1 MNASKFEKRQSEE
14 LHLEKTQLEQKCAE
28 FILQQQIHDAAHDID
43 HIKRVVATAK
53 KLCVQ
58 EKADINIVLPAAWL
72 HDCVSFPKNHPDN
85 KRASTLAGD
94 KAVEFLT
101 SIDYPTVYLEAIHH
115 AIKTHSYSA
124 NFTPETLEAQIV
136 QDADR
141 LDGLGAIGVS
151 RCMLVSGKLGSKI
164 YQPEDPF
171 CQKRTPDSK
180 VAAVDHFYEKLF
192 KTAKTMT
199 TKAGL
204 QEAQARVD
212 FMQVFLAQL
221 ASEIGDECFY

>member
-1 MNASKFEKRQSEE
+1 MN
-14 LHLEKTQLEQKCAE
+14 LEKLENHCAD
-28 FILQQQIHDAAHDID
+28 FILQQQIHDAAHDIN

-53 KLCVQ
+53 KLCEQ
-58 EKADINIVLPAAWL
+58 ENADINIVLPAAWL

-85 KRASTLAGD
+85 KRASTLAGE
-94 KAVEFLT
+94 KALEFLT
-101 SIDYPTVYLEAIHH
+101 SIGYPSEHLDAIAH

-124 NFTPETLEAQIV
+124 NITPETIEAKIV

-151 RCMLVSGKLGSKI
+151 RCMLVAGKLGSKL
-164 YQPEDPF
+164 YNPEDPF
-171 CQKRTPDSK
+171 CQVRTPDSK

-204 QEAQARVD
+204 QEAQKRVE
-212 FMQVFLAQL
+212 FMQEFLAQL
-221 ASEIGDECFY
+221 AAELGDESVLSMQ

>member
-1 MNASKFEKRQSEE
+1 MN
-14 LHLEKTQLEQKCAE
+14 LEQLEVHCAE
-28 FILQQQIHDAAHDID
+28 FILQQQIHDAAHDIN

-53 KLCVQ
+53 KLCVT
-58 EKADINIVLPAAWL
+58 EHADLNIVLPAAWL
-72 HDCVSFPKNHPDN
+72 HDCASFPKNHPDN
-85 KRASTLAGD
+85 KRASVLAGD

-101 SIDYPTVYLEAIHH
+101 SIDYPVQYLDAIHH

-124 NFTPETLEAQIV
+124 NITPETIEAKIV

-151 RCMLVSGKLGSKI
+151 RCMLVAGKLGSKL
-164 YQPEDPF
+164 YNPEDPF
-171 CQKRTPDSK
+171 CQQRTPDSK

-199 TKAGL
+199 TQAGL
-204 QEAQARVD
+204 QEAQKRVE
-212 FMQVFLAQL
+212 FMQGFLAQL
-221 ASEIGDECFY
+221 AAEIGDKEYLNV

>member
-1 MNASKFEKRQSEE
+1 MN
-14 LHLEKTQLEQKCAE
+14 LEQLESHCTD
-28 FILQQQIHDAAHDID
+28 FILQQQIHDAAHDIN

-53 KLCVQ
+53 KLCAV
-58 EKADINIVLPAAWL
+58 ENADINIVLPAAWL

-85 KRASTLAGD
+85 KRASTLAGE

-101 SIDYPTVYLEAIHH
+101 SIGYPSEYLSAIAH

-124 NFTPETLEAQIV
+124 NFKPETLEAQIV

-164 YQPEDPF
+164 YHAEDPF
-171 CQKRTPDSK
+171 CQNRTPDSK

-204 QEAQARVD
+204 EEAQKRVE
-212 FMQVFLAQL
+212 FMQGFLDQL
-221 ASEIGDECFY
+221 ASEIGDGVGLSK